1 MWREYINASCIDDV
15 IDILAKYGDGACIVA
30 GATDLILE
38 FERGIRKDVEIIVD
52 VTRVAD
58 LDTVTLDE
66 KNILHL
72 GPLVTHNHCVASKL
86 IRERAFLLAQ
96 ACWSVGAPQIRNR
109 GTVAGNLITASPAN
123 DTITPLR
130 ALGASVTLRS
140 YAGER
145 IVPLSEFY
153 LGVRKT
159 VMRPDEM
166 LVDIAF
172 PAMGKNQHGTFLK
185 LGLRQA
191 QAISVVNV
199 AILLTI
205 ESEFVIDGKI
215 TLGAVSPT
223 IINAS
228 DAESYIKGK
237 KLSDRVIDKVSQM
250 AMQAACPID
259 DIRASAAYR
268 SEMVRVL
275 SARGLRAILN
285 DQVEVDFPD
294 NPILLRGQDFGNG
307 PIQSM
312 SSKPQDGETCIKTK
326 INGKI
331 YNFSVDQDKTLL
343 DLLRDEAGLPGTKE
357 GCGEGECGACTVHL
371 DGEAVM
377 SCLVPAPRAHG
388 AEITTIEG
396 LSNLKQLH
404 PVQAAFVKQG
414 AVQCGYCTPGFIMS
428 AAILLDEKKVPTRDE
443 IKHAITGNLCRCTG
457 YYKIIDAVESASR
470 SEVLNGQI

>member
-1 MWREYINASCIDDV
+1 MWREYINAASIDDV
-15 IDILAKYGDGACIVA
+15 LDALAKYGDSACVVA

-38 FERGIRKDVEIIVD
+38 MERGIRKNIDVLIDI
-52 VTRVAD
+52 TRVAD
-58 LDTVTLDE
+58 LDTIMLDA
-66 KNILHL
+66 NNVLHL
-72 GPLVTHNHCVASKL
+72 GPLVTHNNCVDSKL
-86 IRERAFLLAQ
+86 IREYAFPLAQ
-96 ACWSVGAPQIRNR
+96 ACWGVGAPQIRNR

-130 ALGASVTLRS
+130 ALDARVTLRS
-140 YAGER
+140 RDSER

-159 VMRPDEM
+159 VMRPDEI

-172 PAMGKNQHGTFLK
+172 PALMKNQSATFLK

-199 AILLTI
+199 AILLTFAGN
-205 ESEFVIDGKI
+205 SVSDANI

-228 DAESYIKGK
+228 DAENYLVGQELI
-237 KLSDRVIDKVSQM
+237 DDVIHETARLTQEAS
-250 AMQAACPID
+250 CPID

-268 SEMVRVL
+268 REMVRVL
-275 SARGLRAILN
+275 TARGLHAIKN
-285 DQVEVDFPD
+285 HQVKSEFPE
-294 NPILLRGQDFGNG
+294 NPILLRNQ
-307 PIQSM
+307 
-312 SSKPQDGETCIKTK
+312 EIKGKIEKSAVNKQQVGLTTINTT

-331 YNFSVDQDKTLL
+331 FNFNTGHDKTLL
-343 DLLRDEAGLPGTKE
+343 DLLRDEAGLIGTKE

-388 AEITTIEG
+388 AEITTVEG
-396 LSNLKQLH
+396 LADSEKLH
-404 PVQAAFVKQG
+404 PVQEAFIDQG

-428 AAILLDEKKVPTRDE
+428 AAILLEEKPQPSRED
-443 IKHAITGNLCRCTG
+443 IRHAITGNLCRCTG
-457 YYKIIDAVESASR
+457 YYKIIDAIEIASK
-470 SEVLNGQI
+470 SEVADGQV